1 MERVGV
7 VAPTP
12 AAAAAA
18 EGEGSGL
25 LSAAAAKGNGCEL
38 ERPWALEDVA
48 VEIEEELDISRCI
61 VCGRED
67 EGVGESTGGDRG
79 AA

>member
-1 MERVGV
+1 MLR
-7 VAPTP
+7 
-12 AAAAAA
+12 
-18 EGEGSGL
+18 
-25 LSAAAAKGNGCEL
+25 AAAAKENGCEL

-48 VEIEEELDISRCI
+48 VEMEEELDMSRCI